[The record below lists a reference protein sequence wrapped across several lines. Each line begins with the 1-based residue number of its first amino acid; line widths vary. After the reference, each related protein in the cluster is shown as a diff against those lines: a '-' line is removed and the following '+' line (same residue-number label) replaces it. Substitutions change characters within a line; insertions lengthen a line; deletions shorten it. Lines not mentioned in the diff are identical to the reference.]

1 MSFSA
6 RSHED
11 QRLFAPFW
19 LPRMPVAG
27 QRLLL
32 RSARQVLLR
41 SSKFTYL
48 LSLLLPRKARTFF
61 WVWYAYLRWV
71 DDTVDERSE
80 SQQHGCN
87 FLDRQMRLLRDLYEK
102 KRPQL
107 CTEEEF
113 LATLIAYDCGRG
125 GMLQEPLRE
134 MLAAIRF
141 DIERHGAPADHSEL
155 YRNYDR
161 EVSSY
166 LFTIA
171 YFCSAFAT
179 PTELPAAEAARGAK
193 IAHILRDF
201 IVDCSERQF
210 NVSRQEIDA
219 YRLQPTNPGADIGA
233 AAGRR
238 WVAAKVRIAER
249 QLRAGLDEA
258 KSVEGIRYRAIVAM
272 LVAKYQAYLFQ
283 NRLDRFLLRPK
294 VGLRWRQFAGHLLTN
309 LAFVFSPPERPARAA
324 GDAASIRNLIPHP
337 RPRQIL
343 LAVRLHP
350 ICNRSIVKLLD
361 ESLAAVDIS
370 HETMLKMRRRFI
382 VAYWLGYSSCAFID
396 PPKRN
401 GDDARLHLA
410 GLVYAFWSLTVIE
423 LDSLVDEHS
432 ISQSAAQDLVTSWLD
447 QMARAIR
454 APDQTDGGGDRSNSR
469 MACGTYVKF
478 DLLARALQKQLTL
491 YSAQA
496 LECRQREEICE
507 TLIPEAGRFLTAQIN
522 SRDQK
527 SLDPVHDWS
536 WYLTEVLNQKTLGFA
551 LTPLNICC
559 RDQTGIERRAELT
572 RALLTL
578 NSGYWHW
585 QLLDDVADL
594 QGDTA
599 GGLITAPGFILLS
612 QGEIARLFCERA
624 DQRHAPGDAYSRQLL
639 AAVRGS
645 QLLCDEFLSSP
656 LCDAYRHGVVLSD
669 HGPASADTIGS
680 TVRCALA
687 NGESD
692 LNVPLF
698 ELCSRRRIEADRY
711 LAAMRSGDS
720 KAALHELNES
730 GAPARILAAAGEE
743 AARERISEELASI
756 ADPSLL
762 MMLRIME
769 RLIARCHRKACGVAR
784 LCH

>member
-11 QRLFAPFW
+11 QRLLAPFW

-27 QRLLL
+27 QQLLL

-41 SSKFTYL
+41 SSTFTYL
-48 LSLLLPRKARTFF
+48 LSLLLPRQARTFF

-71 DDTVDERSE
+71 DDTVDDGSG
-80 SQQHGCN
+80 SQQDGCK

-107 CTEEEF
+107 CSEEEF
-113 LATLIAYDCGRG
+113 LATLVAYDCGRG

-171 YFCSAFAT
+171 YFCSAPAT

-201 IVDCSERQF
+201 TDDCSEGQF

-219 YRLQPTNPGADIGA
+219 YRLEPTNLGADIRR

-249 QLRAGLDEA
+249 QLRNGLHDA

-272 LVAKYQAYLFQ
+272 LVAKYQTYLFQ

-294 VGLRWRQFAGHLLTN
+294 VGLRWPRFAWNLLNN
-309 LAFVFSPPERPARAA
+309 LAIVFSAPDRPARAA
-324 GDAASIRNLIPHP
+324 RDAAGIRNLIPHP
-337 RPRQIL
+337 RPRLIL
-343 LAVRLHP
+343 LAARLHP
-350 ICNRSIVKLLD
+350 ICNRSIVRLLE
-361 ESLAAVDIS
+361 ESLAVVDIS

-382 VAYWLGYSSCAFID
+382 IAYWLGYSSCAFID
-396 PPKRN
+396 PPRRN

-432 ISQSAAQDLVTSWLD
+432 ISQSLARDLVTSWLD
-447 QMARAIR
+447 QMARAIK
-454 APDQTDGGGDRSNSR
+454 APDQTDGGVDRSNSR
-469 MACGTYVKF
+469 IASGTYVKF
-478 DLLARALQKQLTL
+478 DLLARALQQQLTL

-496 LECRQREEICE
+496 LEGRQREEICK
-507 TLIPEAGRFLTAQIN
+507 TFMQEAGRFLTAQID

-527 SLDPVHDWS
+527 SLDPAHDWS

-551 LTPLNICC
+551 LAPMTICC
-559 RDQTGIERRAELT
+559 REQTSVERRAELT
-572 RALLTL
+572 RALLML

-585 QLLDDVADL
+585 QLLDDIADL

-612 QGEIARLFCERA
+612 QGEIARLFCERV
-624 DQRHAPGDAYSRQLL
+624 DQSHALGDADGRQLL
-639 AAVRGS
+639 AAVRRS
-645 QLLCDEFLSSP
+645 QLLCGEFLSSP
-656 LCDAYRHGVVLSD
+656 LCDAYRHGLVLSD
-669 HGPASADTIGS
+669 HGPASAESVGS
-680 TVRCALA
+680 TVHCALA

-692 LNVPLF
+692 LHAPLP
-698 ELCSRRRIEADRY
+698 ELCARRRIEADRY

-720 KAALHELNES
+720 TAALRDLNES
-730 GAPARILAAAGEE
+730 GAPARILAAAREE
-743 AARERISEELASI
+743 AARERISDELASI

-769 RLIARCHRKACGVAR
+769 RLIARCHHKACAVAR
-784 LCH
+784 ADR